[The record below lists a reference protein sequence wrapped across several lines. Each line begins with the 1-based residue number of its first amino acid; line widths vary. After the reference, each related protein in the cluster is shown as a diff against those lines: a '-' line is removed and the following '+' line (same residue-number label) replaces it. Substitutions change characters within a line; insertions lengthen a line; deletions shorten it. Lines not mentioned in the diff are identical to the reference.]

1 MICFFLSSVLLLLS
15 ISINLSFNHP
25 FSLSFSHLPSHNLY
39 HLPSHK
45 LTCDFLGVPKVGS
58 LIGRRIDSADEMM
71 NDDGRCEI
79 GWWDDGR
86 WDEMIVMMVDQFI
99 HLFHIIIYCYSFY
112 LIFHHLIMISS
123 CHLSSLTSVWWHDHR
138 IQSTIYHEMRW
149 DEMVRW
155 DGEMMRDEMVNY
167 ERRWWG
173 WERKIIIISQFTIS
187 FISPSHHLSTVPTS
201 SAVNS
206 ANSWNPIW

>member
-1 MICFFLSSVLLLLS
+1 VICFFLSSVLLLLS

-79 GWWDDGR
+79 G
-86 WDEMIVMMVDQFI
+86 
-99 HLFHIIIYCYSFY
+99 
-112 LIFHHLIMISS
+112 
-123 CHLSSLTSVWWHDHR
+123 
-138 IQSTIYHEMRW
+138 
-149 DEMVRW
+149 
-155 DGEMMRDEMVNY
+155 
-167 ERRWWG
+167 
-173 WERKIIIISQFTIS
+173 
-187 FISPSHHLSTVPTS
+187 
-201 SAVNS
+201 
-206 ANSWNPIW
+206 